1 MQLICSGIIKC
12 HGLDLCS
19 LGCVNYFRCK
29 SNRCVSRERVCDGKH
44 GKHCPKHGEHCPE
57 DDGWNVGPGFKCIR
71 NGKICKLP
79 QQLLF
84 DEEQD
89 CDKGEDLCFFKE
101 NSNSTE
107 K

>member
-29 SNRCVSRERVCDGKH
+29 SNKCVNRERVCNGKH
-44 GKHCPKHGEHCPE
+44 EEDCPE
-57 DDGWNVGPGFKCIR
+57 DDDWSVGPGFKCIR
-71 NGKICKLP
+71 NGEICKLP

-84 DEEQD
+84 DEVQD